1 MWPDEIDKK
10 TVLYGTGAVGGAVAA
25 AAGLYRFL
33 YPYAIRDRYQ
43 AQLEMAVIEKFTN
56 IITSGGTLLTQ
67 WADAVGR
74 QPDKPFLLSGA
85 EVHTYRDVDNMANRT
100 ANFFHRRGFRKGD
113 TVALLIY
120 NEPTFVW
127 TFLGLA
133 KVGVKMA
140 LLNTNLRGQALMHC
154 FRIAGATSLVVGQ
167 GQPLLDAT
175 LELLPELQ
183 EEGATIWLQGSAP
196 PPAGVSALDGLVQ
209 QESDQPLPSPVSITP
224 ADTLCYIYTSGT
236 TGLPKAAIIP
246 HSKFIVGA
254 NSLLHIQGLTSEDIL
269 YVTLPLYHSSGLLLG
284 IGSVIS
290 KGATVALRRK
300 FSAHHFWDDCRR
312 YNATVIIYIGE
323 LLRYLCTVPERPD
336 DKDHKVRLAFGNGLR
351 PDIWKQFQERFGIP
365 RIGEFY
371 AMTEGNVGLTNLHNK
386 VGAVGV
392 ASPTYR
398 KHRPFSVIQ
407 CDLDTGEPIRGKDG
421 KCTEVRIDQPG
432 LLVGPTDPGTP
443 YTGYLGKPELTEK
456 KILRSVFQDGDA
468 FFNTGDLMVIDRD
481 YFIYFVDRVGDTF
494 RWKGENVATTE
505 VAQVLSKMEG
515 VQEVNVYGVK
525 VPGQDGRA
533 GMASIIPQPGQKLD
547 FRRWYRYITAKLPT
561 YARPL
566 FLRLT
571 QQIQVTGTFKHQKAA
586 LVKEGFDP
594 TKVTDPLFVIDN
606 AKKSYVPL
614 DEKAYRRIVIGQA
627 RL

>member
-1 MWPDEIDKK
+1 MKPDEGSRDE
-10 TVLYGTGAVGGAVAA
+10 GTGSAGHGAA
-25 AAGLYRFL
+25 AAAADR
-33 YPYAIRDRYQ
+33 RDGPLIEMEK
-43 AQLEMAVIEKFTN
+43 AQTAEFTRILMA
-56 IITSGGTLLTQ
+56 GGSAVTV

-140 LLNTNLRGQALMHC
+140 LLNTNLRGQAMMHC
-154 FRIAGATSLVVGQ
+154 FRIAGATSLIVGQ

-183 EEGATIWLQGSAP
+183 EEGATVWLQGSAP
-196 PPAGVSALDGLVQ
+196 PPAGVSALDGLVR
-209 QESDQPLPSPVSITP
+209 QESDQPLMAPVSITP

-236 TGLPKAAIIP
+236 TGLPKATIILHGKFLAISYTLV
-246 HSKFIVGA
+246 HYAGVQSD
-254 NSLLHIQGLTSEDIL
+254 DIF
-269 YVTLPLYHSSGLLLG
+269 YITLPMYHTSGLALG
-284 IGSVIS
+284 LGTAIT
-290 KGATVALRRK
+290 KGATVAFRSK
-300 FSAHHFWDDCRR
+300 FSVRHFWDDCRR

-323 LLRYLCTVPERPD
+323 LLRYLCTAPERPD

-351 PDIWKQFQERFGIP
+351 PDIWEQFQERFGIP

-371 AMTEGNVGLTNLHNK
+371 GMTEGPMGLINVHNK

-392 ASPTYR
+392 ASPAYR
-398 KHRPFSVIQ
+398 THKPFTLIG
-407 CDLDTGEPIRGKDG
+407 CDIDTGEPIRRKDG
-421 KCTEVRIDQPG
+421 KCTEVKIGAPG
-432 LLVGPTDPGTP
+432 LLVTPVPPDAP
-443 YTGYLGKPELTEK
+443 YTGYLGKPELTER

-468 FFNTGDLMVIDRD
+468 FFNTGDLMLMDRD

-505 VAQVLSKMEG
+505 VAQVLSKMAG

-533 GMASIIPQPGQKLD
+533 GMASIIPHPGQKPD

-594 TKVTDPLFVIDN
+594 RRVKDPLFVIDN
-606 AKKSYVPL
+606 AKKSYVSL
-614 DEKAYRRIVIGQA
+614 GEAAYRKIAGGQA